1 MWLERLR
8 HFARHLWSALAAFI
22 TALCLMA
29 AGTAQGAGAGVGAAQ
44 SSVTPGK
51 VSSEVWRISATNSV
65 T

>member
-8 HFARHLWSALAAFI
+8 RLARHLWSAFAAFI

-29 AGTAQGAGAGVGAAQ
+29 AGTAQGASAGADPAH

-51 VSSEVWRISATNSV
+51 VSSEVWRIS
-65 T
+65 